1 MAAASSC
8 SDIIPREKYDVF
20 LSFRGEDTRNAFTS
34 HLYEALCGN
43 KIQTYKDDEE
53 LERGDEISPALL
65 KAISESKLSVI
76 IFSKNYASSAWC
88 LDELVHILQCRD
100 KQFVIPIFYGV
111 DPSHVRRK
119 LGSYADA
126 FVKHEERFKDNPD
139 KVLRWRHA
147 LTTAANIS
155 GFDSQTIRVESKLVK
170 TVVDDILE
178 KFNRES
184 SSCLEGKVGIKKKIQ
199 QVESLLCLHSLDVQT
214 LGIWGMGGIGKTTI
228 AEVVYGRLSSQFE
241 ACCFSANVSES
252 EAKHGLNDL
261 RNQILCELLQKENL
275 RMATSYIISNSE
287 RERLR
292 RTKALIVLDGVSAF
306 RQIQV
311 LVGGDDMFG
320 PGSRIL
326 VTTRNKRIFG
336 NLVNDD
342 KIYEVKELDVD
353 EALELFY
360 LRANISFPGDY
371 TTFAKQ
377 VVDYGGGN
385 PLALTILGSVFSHCR
400 SKEDWESE
408 LDKVKKFPNQDIQN
422 VLRLSYDG
430 LEENEKDIFL
440 DIACYY
446 KGEHIDYAKRML
458 DASGFCAN
466 AGIRLL
472 IDMSLISVDKRLIK
486 MHDLIQE
493 MGHKIVRDQGVKNPG
508 KRSRLWIAKDVCYV
522 LQNNRGTGAIEC
534 LVMSLDPDISDID
547 IKPSAF
553 KQMHNL
559 RLLKLHFGRYSW
571 VNKVHL
577 PRGLECLPQALRI
590 MQWDGYPLNSLPSKF
605 CAENLVELRMGS
617 SRLQRL
623 WNEGLKINLG
633 SLKHIDLSES
643 EHLADVSAL
652 IESPNLERIN
662 LLFCTSL
669 IQLPCLQ
676 HLAKLTCLDLCGCV
690 NLKILPEMPGNLET
704 LSLYSTA
711 IEELPSSIWCL
722 EKLHDLGLEECE
734 ELKNL
739 PSTPCRLNSL
749 RGLGLD
755 GCLSLE
761 CLPVE
766 LPSGLMLLN
775 LSNCKSLG
783 SLPVEL
789 PSGLRELDLRGCE
802 SLGSLPVELPS
813 GLRCLSLSNCKS
825 LGSLPV
831 ELPSGLK
838 YLILSNCKSLG
849 SLHVELPSGLE
860 HLELGSWESLGSLPV
875 ELPSGLKYLSLSNCK
890 SLGSLPV
897 ELPSGLEHL
906 ELSSCESL
914 GSLPVELPSGLEHL
928 ELSSCESLGSL
939 PVELPSGLKYLSLSN
954 CKSLGSLPVELP
966 SGLKE
971 LILSGCESLGSLPVK
986 LPSGLKK
993 LDLRDCVSLGSLP
1006 VELPSVLEELY
1017 LSNCKSLGSLPKL
1030 PWLLNKLKADGC
1042 ISLERIAPVQGW
1054 DQYFNRL
1061 KEFRIERFE
1070 QHIFINCLKLDQS
1083 ARSNIMA
1090 YAQLR
1095 VMRMARLDVRGY
1107 ITIVCPGNKIPKWL
1121 RYQSEGCSINIKLPP
1136 HWHREGF
1143 MGYALCIVVAFN
1155 NYTPPDIGNSIFS
1168 CETHH
1173 KTNNCQEVR
1182 WEGCHISLRGI
1193 NINSDHVFVWYF
1205 HPEYVVLES
1214 AINREDW
1221 VKASEASFDF
1231 MLYQSNYPEKIPFD
1245 LSTVRVKRCGVSL
1258 LYAQDLENLFGGI
1271 DEDVVMEPKQV
1282 VEKEDIIIKTKR
1294 QRGQFEP
1301 GGSGTAIFKEEDDGE
1316 LPPHSSKRKINI
1328 F

>member
-20 LSFRGEDTRNAFTS
+20 LSFRGEDTRNSFTS
-34 HLYEALCGN
+34 HLYEALCRN
-43 KIQTYKDDEE
+43 KIQTYIDYK

-76 IFSKNYASSAWC
+76 IFSKNYASSTWC
-88 LDELVHILQCRD
+88 LEELVHILQCRD

-126 FVKHEERFKDNPD
+126 FVKHEERVEDNPD
-139 KVLRWRHA
+139 KVLRWRDA

-155 GFDSQTIRVESKLVK
+155 GFDSQTIRVESELIK
-170 TVVDDILE
+170 TVVEDILE
-178 KFNRES
+178 KLNRES

-228 AEVVYGRLSSQFE
+228 AEVVFGRLSSQFE
-241 ACCFSANVSES
+241 ACCFIANVSES
-252 EAKHGLNDL
+252 EAKHVLNDL

-275 RMATSYIISNSE
+275 RMATSYTISNSE

-311 LVGGDDMFG
+311 LVGGDNMFG

-336 NLVNDD
+336 NLVNED

-360 LRANISFPGDY
+360 LRANVSFPGDY
-371 TTFAKQ
+371 TTFAEQ
-377 VVDYGGGN
+377 VVDYARGN

-408 LDKVKKFPNQDIQN
+408 LDKVKKFPSQDIQN

-446 KGEHIDYAKRML
+446 KGERIDYANRML
-458 DASGFCAN
+458 HASGFCAN

-472 IDMSLISVDKRLIK
+472 IDMSLISVDKCSRFIK

-508 KRSRLWIAKDVCYV
+508 KRSRLWIANDVCYV

-534 LVMSLDPDISDID
+534 LVMSLDHISDLD

-559 RLLKLHFGRYSW
+559 RLLKLHFERYCDPMSC

-605 CAENLVELRMGS
+605 CAEKLVELRMRN

-623 WNEGLKINLG
+623 WNEGVKINLG
-633 SLKHIDLSES
+633 SLKHIDLSDS
-643 EHLADVSAL
+643 QHLADVSAL
-652 IESPNLERIN
+652 IESPNLETII
-662 LLFCTSL
+662 LECCTSL
-669 IQLPCLQ
+669 VQLPSFQ
-676 HLAKLTCLDLCGCV
+676 HLAKLTDLNLYSCF
-690 NLKILPEMPGNLET
+690 NLKILPEMPGNLE
-704 LSLYSTA
+704 SLYLDGTA

-722 EKLHDLGLEECE
+722 EKLYRLGLEECE

-749 RGLGLD
+749 RILSLE

-766 LPSGLMLLN
+766 LPSGLEYLY
-775 LSNCKSLG
+775 LSS
-783 SLPVEL
+783 
-789 PSGLRELDLRGCE
+789 CE

-813 GLRCLSLSNCKS
+813 GLKSLSLR
-825 LGSLPV
+825 
-831 ELPSGLK
+831 
-838 YLILSNCKSLG
+838 
-849 SLHVELPSGLE
+849 
-860 HLELGSWESLGSLPV
+860 
-875 ELPSGLKYLSLSNCK
+875 NCK

-906 ELSSCESL
+906 Y
-914 GSLPVELPSGLEHL
+914 
-928 ELSSCESLGSL
+928 LSSCESLGSL
-939 PVELPSGLKYLSLSN
+939 PVELPSGLKSLSLRN

-1006 VELPSVLEELY
+1006 VELPSVLENLY

-1030 PWLLNKLKADGC
+1030 PWLLNDLQADGC
-1042 ISLERIAPVQGW
+1042 MSLERIAPVQGW

-1061 KEFRIERFE
+1061 KEFRIEHFE

-1090 YAQLR
+1090 DAQLR
-1095 VMRMARLDVRGY
+1095 VMRIAYVPGE

-1143 MGYALCIVVAFN
+1143 MGFALCIVVAFN
-1155 NYTPPDIGNSIFS
+1155 NYTPPDIGTSFLS

-1173 KTNNCQEVR
+1173 KTNNCQE
-1182 WEGCHISLRGI
+1182 LRRKPI
-1193 NINSDHVFVWYF
+1193 TKLPDNLNSDHVFVWYF
-1205 HPEYVVLES
+1205 RPEYVVLES
-1214 AINREDW
+1214 AINRQDW

-1231 MLYQSNYPEKIPFD
+1231 ILYNILRSTGSCQKINPFAPF
-1245 LSTVRVKRCGVSL
+1245 TVRVKRCGVSL
-1258 LYAQDLENLFGGI
+1258 LYAQDLENFFGGI

-1282 VEKEDIIIKTKR
+1282 VEKEDIIIKTKETR
-1294 QRGQFEP
+1294 RP
-1301 GGSGTAIFKEEDDGE
+1301 V
-1316 LPPHSSKRKINI
+1316 
-1328 F
+1328 

>member
-1 MAAASSC
+1 
-8 SDIIPREKYDVF
+8 
-20 LSFRGEDTRNAFTS
+20 
-34 HLYEALCGN
+34 
-43 KIQTYKDDEE
+43 
-53 LERGDEISPALL
+53 
-65 KAISESKLSVI
+65 
-76 IFSKNYASSAWC
+76 
-88 LDELVHILQCRD
+88 
-100 KQFVIPIFYGV
+100 
-111 DPSHVRRK
+111 
-119 LGSYADA
+119 
-126 FVKHEERFKDNPD
+126 
-139 KVLRWRHA
+139 
-147 LTTAANIS
+147 
-155 GFDSQTIRVESKLVK
+155 
-170 TVVDDILE
+170 
-178 KFNRES
+178 
-184 SSCLEGKVGIKKKIQ
+184 
-199 QVESLLCLHSLDVQT
+199 
-214 LGIWGMGGIGKTTI
+214 MGGIGKTTI
-228 AEVVYGRLSSQFE
+228 AEVVFGRLSSQFE

-306 RQIQV
+306 RQIQF
-311 LVGGDDMFG
+311 LVGDDNMFG

-342 KIYEVKELDVD
+342 KIYGVKELDVD

-377 VVDYGGGN
+377 VVDYARGN

-430 LEENEKDIFL
+430 LEENEEDIFL

-446 KGEHIDYAKRML
+446 KGEDIDYANRML
-458 DASGFCAN
+458 HASGFCAN

-472 IDMSLISVDKRLIK
+472 IDMSLISVDELFRLK

-508 KRSRLWIAKDVCYV
+508 KRSRLWNANDVCYV

-534 LVMSLDPDISDID
+534 LVMSMDHISDLD

-559 RLLKLHFGRYSW
+559 RLLKLHFERDWDPMSC

-605 CAENLVELRMGS
+605 CAEKLVELRMWN

-623 WNEGLKINLG
+623 WNKGLKINLG
-633 SLKHIDLSES
+633 SLKHIDLSFS

-652 IESPNLERIN
+652 IESPNLERID
-662 LLFCTSL
+662 LEGCTSL
-669 IQLPCLQ
+669 VQLPSFQ
-676 HLAKLTCLDLCGCV
+676 DLAKLTLLNLSRCS
-690 NLKILPEMPGNLET
+690 NLKILPEMPGNLES
-704 LSLYSTA
+704 LSLPFTA

-722 EKLHDLGLEECE
+722 DKLHGLVLAGCQ

-739 PSTPCRLNSL
+739 PSSTCRLNSL
-749 RGLGLD
+749 RLLNLE

-766 LPSGLMLLN
+766 LPSGLTD
-775 LSNCKSLG
+775 
-783 SLPVEL
+783 
-789 PSGLRELDLRGCE
+789 LDLSDCE
-802 SLGSLPVELPS
+802 SLG
-813 GLRCLSLSNCKS
+813 C
-825 LGSLPV
+825 
-831 ELPSGLK
+831 
-838 YLILSNCKSLG
+838 
-849 SLHVELPSGLE
+849 
-860 HLELGSWESLGSLPV
+860 
-875 ELPSGLKYLSLSNCK
+875 
-890 SLGSLPV
+890 LPV
-897 ELPSGLEHL
+897 ELPSGLEI
-906 ELSSCESL
+906 
-914 GSLPVELPSGLEHL
+914 
-928 ELSSCESLGSL
+928 
-939 PVELPSGLKYLSLSN
+939 LKLT
-954 CKSLGSLPVELP
+954 
-966 SGLKE
+966 
-971 LILSGCESLGSLPVK
+971 
-986 LPSGLKK
+986 
-993 LDLRDCVSLGSLP
+993 
-1006 VELPSVLEELY
+1006 
-1017 LSNCKSLGSLPKL
+1017 NCKSLGSLPKL
-1030 PWLLNKLKADGC
+1030 PWLLNELKADGC
-1042 ISLERIAPVQGW
+1042 MSLERIAPLQGW
-1054 DQYFNRL
+1054 DQYVNRFEQHIFEQNIF
-1061 KEFRIERFE
+1061 KEFWTERFE
-1070 QHIFINCLKLDQS
+1070 QHVFINCLKLDQS

-1090 YAQLR
+1090 DAQLR
-1095 VMRMARLDVRGY
+1095 VMRIARLDAPRE
-1107 ITIVCPGNKIPKWL
+1107 IRIVCPGNKIPKWL
-1121 RYQSEGCSINIKLPP
+1121 RDRSEGCSINIKLPP
-1136 HWHREGF
+1136 HWHCEGF

-1155 NYTPPDIGNSIFS
+1155 NYTPPDIRSSVFS

-1173 KTNNCQEVR
+1173 KTNNCQEVSR
-1182 WEGCHISLRGI
+1182 QALHISLPDI
-1193 NINSDHVFVWYF
+1193 LNSDHVFVWYF
-1205 HPEYVVLES
+1205 RPEYVVLES

-1231 MLYQSNYPEKIPFD
+1231 MLYQYTYQKPPTLPEKNPFD

-1294 QRGQFEP
+1294 RRDQFEL

-1316 LPPHSSKRKINI
+1316 LPPRSSKRKINI